1 MFCREGL
8 IQLEYMQREIMEGKG
23 KMNFGMTD
31 RRNWSCN
38 VLFHIVFCRT
48 DIRKIVLSA
57 TEQFEEEYE
66 AHIRKKYVLPGHA
79 PLS

>member
-1 MFCREGL
+1 
-8 IQLEYMQREIMEGKG
+8 
-23 KMNFGMTD
+23 MNFGTD